1 MVDARRW
8 VRLMMADVSD
18 SMVVVVV
25 VLAVCGVVVSAGRSF
40 RRRVCLLVCLEAN
53 ATKKSQSLS
62 QKSNVQQCVF
72 F

>member
-1 MVDARRW
+1 MVEARRW

-25 VLAVCGVVVSAGRSF
+25 CGVVVSAGRSF
-40 RRRVCLLVCLEAN
+40 RRLLCLLVCLEAN

-62 QKSNVQQCVF
+62 QKSNVQQRVF